1 MMQIQDSIRKG
12 NSRVHGNGCWFQ
24 KREKSATTF
33 LGGWIYADEGQVQE
47 TEEWPEVEGL
57 LGSQSHQKDRGSGV
71 CSDSPVRMK
80 RRTERDC

>member
-1 MMQIQDSIRKG
+1 MEMGVGFR
-12 NSRVHGNGCWFQ
+12 
-24 KREKSATTF
+24 RERRALLPF